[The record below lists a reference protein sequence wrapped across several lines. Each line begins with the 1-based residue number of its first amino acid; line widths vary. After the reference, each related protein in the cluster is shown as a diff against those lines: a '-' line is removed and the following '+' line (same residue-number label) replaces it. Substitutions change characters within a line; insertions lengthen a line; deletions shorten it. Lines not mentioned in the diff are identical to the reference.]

1 MTRANPRN
9 LPWFDAEYTD
19 ADTLSWEVRFTERL
33 RRDSLDAGDFRI
45 AGSTATVTGVT
56 LDRDGTL
63 AKVTAGGGNLAD
75 YNGTVTLELAPGQN
89 IMDLAGTTLTDTS
102 IRHAPRENSYEVQ
115 NYAPASNYL
124 VSNISRHSHLTAGG
138 FSDFDHAGIPHG
150 RPHRRLHPEQRCDQ
164 DEYVLGE
171 QVLGKNDG
179 ADGTGGK
186 GQPRRNHGPHHAH
199 GADPEKGQEEIPR

>member
-1 MTRANPRN
+1 MDGQEVSFADGDVYPSARVFQYGWDSGHSVTITDKETYTVRLLRSNSEPPQISTVTRANPRD
-9 LPWFDAEYTD
+9 LPWFDTEYTD

-33 RRDSLDAGDFRI
+33 QRDTLDAGDFRI
-45 AGSTATVTGVT
+45 VGSTATVTSVT
-56 LDRDGTL
+56 LDRHGTL

-138 FSDFDHAGIPHG
+138 VRTSTT
-150 RPHRRLHPEQRCDQ
+150 RRDSARAATPT
-164 DEYVLGE
+164 
-171 QVLGKNDG
+171 
-179 ADGTGGK
+179 AT
-186 GQPRRNHGPHHAH
+186 P
-199 GADPEKGQEEIPR
+199 